1 MSASTAAGEQAWN
14 RRQLAAVP
22 AAALV
27 RVWTHRSPAVVLGCA
42 QRSLRDAIER
52 RTDGEVPLVDRSA
65 GGGAVLAGPWM
76 ISVSI
81 VLPGGHRLL
90 GATLIDCY
98 RWLGQLHV
106 EALAACGVRAY
117 ALPSHEVQRAEAV
130 VGARTVSWAC
140 FGALSPWE
148 VVAPDCRKLV
158 GLAQRRQR
166 SGVLLVAG
174 TLVADPEWSLL
185 CDLMGYPEDESAL
198 RRRTVSCR
206 ELAGRTFDPRR
217 YAATLQRSLEA
228 AVSDQTAASAR
239 SSASSAPGSDTPS
252 ASARAR
258 RASSRSPGSST
269 GCAGSAAG
277 VSLMSARKRA
287 IAAP

>member
-1 MSASTAAGEQAWN
+1 MSASTAAAEQAWN
-14 RRQLAAVP
+14 LRQLEAVP
-22 AAALV
+22 AAPRV

-52 RTDGEVPLVDRSA
+52 RANGEVPLVDRSA

-90 GATLIDCY
+90 GGNLIDCY

-117 ALPSHEVQRAEAV
+117 AVPSHELQRAEAA
-130 VGARTVSWAC
+130 VGARTVNWAC

-166 SGVLLVAG
+166 GGVLLVAG
-174 TLVADPEWSLL
+174 TLLADPEWSLL
-185 CDLMGYPEDESAL
+185 CGLMGYPEDESAL
-198 RRRTVSCR
+198 RRRAVSCE
-206 ELAGRTFDPRR
+206 ELAGRAIDARGF
-217 YAATLQRSLEA
+217 AATLQRLIDA
-228 AVSDQTAASAR
+228 
-239 SSASSAPGSDTPS
+239 S
-252 ASARAR
+252 ASA
-258 RASSRSPGSST
+258 
-269 GCAGSAAG
+269 
-277 VSLMSARKRA
+277 
-287 IAAP
+287 